1 MAELNLGLPQFEAF
15 LNTLGV
21 PPSCILNQPL
31 FKKMFAEHDE
41 LDAKDKKAL
50 KEHVDK
56 IRWLYTLKP
65 STINIAPYQDE
76 LREYGEVA
84 VLQVELA
91 ESKRNDSKLME
102 QVGHFINR
110 AIPYPL
116 VIFFTDSQH
125 SQAVAEGNEQLTLC
139 LADKRINQ
147 ANQEKWVIEEVLLA
161 PSVALADSSG
171 KAKEFLASLQLANLP
186 FSNFWQLYQA
196 LISCVVAGQC
206 AEITGRYRVISDS
219 ELKQQNDQAHSE
231 PSSHSNRWQSSDQQ
245 RQNLLAYQQLEQT
258 IKRLRSQIK
267 KAEFSQQVT
276 LNTQIKQHEQTL
288 KQLAECL

>member
-21 PPSCILNQPL
+21 PPSCLLNQPL

-50 KEHVDK
+50 KEHVNK

-65 STINIAPYQDE
+65 NTINIAPYQDE

-91 ESKRNDSKLME
+91 ESKRMDSKLME

-125 SQAVAEGNEQLTLC
+125 SQAVAEGKEQLTLC
-139 LADKRINQ
+139 VADKRINQ

-161 PSVALADSSG
+161 PSVCLADSSG
-171 KAKEFLASLQLANLP
+171 KTQDFLASLQLENLP
-186 FSNFWQLYQA
+186 FSNFWQFYQA
-196 LISCVVAGQC
+196 LMSRVVAGRC
-206 AEITGRYRVISDS
+206 AEITGRYRVIS
-219 ELKQQNDQAHSE
+219 KGDQS
-231 PSSHSNRWQSSDQQ
+231 
-245 RQNLLAYQQLEQT
+245 RQNLQAYLQLEQT

>member
-15 LNTLGV
+15 LNTLGM
-21 PPSCILNQPL
+21 PPSCLLNQPL

-84 VLQVELA
+84 ALQVELA

-116 VIFFTDSQH
+116 VIFFTDNPH
-125 SQAVAEGNEQLTLC
+125 SQAVAEGKEQLTLC

-161 PSVALADSSG
+161 PNVTLADRSD
-171 KAKEFLASLQLANLP
+171 KAKDFLASLQLANLP

-196 LISCVVAGQC
+196 LISRVVAGQC
-206 AEITGRYRVISDS
+206 AEITSHYRVI
-219 ELKQQNDQAHSE
+219 N
-231 PSSHSNRWQSSDQQ
+231 NGNQQ

-288 KQLAECL
+288 KQLAEGL